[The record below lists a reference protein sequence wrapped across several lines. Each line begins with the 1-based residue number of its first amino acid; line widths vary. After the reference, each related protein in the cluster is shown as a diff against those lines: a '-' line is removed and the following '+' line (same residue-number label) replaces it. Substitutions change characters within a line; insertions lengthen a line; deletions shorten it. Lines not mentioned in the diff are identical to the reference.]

1 MTPAPRDT
9 PSAAA
14 VADLRTVL
22 GREAVARA
30 AGACRLAIVDR
41 WAEGRHRP
49 RGEDAHRMAHLAAAV
64 ATLRAAGVPRDAL
77 TALLATPDSGLGG
90 RAPLDAIAAGEGE
103 RVVGWAAARA
113 GDGAPVVTVRADG
126 REVTVRRRPAGG
138 GGPPARRRRRGPVA
152 RDGGPPPSPGVLLR
166 VRVLGV
172 PRRCGR
178 RRPRGPRRAPGQKG
192 AAGVSG
198 VAPPAASR
206 P

>member
-126 REVTVRRRPAGG
+126 REVTVRRVAGDLRVDPPEAAGHPLVAAVVAQLRATAGRP
-138 GGPPARRRRRGPVA
+138 RRR
-152 RDGGPPPSPGVLLR
+152 
-166 VRVLGV
+166 
-172 PRRCGR
+172 
-178 RRPRGPRRAPGQKG
+178 
-192 AAGVSG
+192 
-198 VAPPAASR
+198 ASC
-206 P
+206 